1 MFNAP
6 AHLRHKLMSAHLAP
20 DLVKSHGIK
29 SLPVRKGDTVRIMR
43 GDHQGF
49 EGKISTV
56 DLANFRIFLEGLTR
70 EKVDGTVIFVPVHP
84 SKVLIKSLN
93 LDDKWRKRTLQRK
106 QPLKI
111 REESGLIVKP
121 AEEEAKPSKEEA
133 KPKAAKAKAKRKIKQ
148 KAEKPAEA
156 KPEISEVEEKTEVVE
171 EKPIVK
177 RPRTAKKAV
186 ETAETKVVE
195 EKPAATKPARK
206 RPPKATKV
214 AAPTEE
220 KPAEAKGS
228 TEKPAKKATAKK
240 ASAKKKPKSAE
251 EKGGA

>member
-6 AHLRHKLMSAHLAP
+6 AHIRHKLMSAHLAP
-20 DLVKSHGIK
+20 DLVKSHGAK

-111 REESGLIVKP
+111 REESGLVVKP
-121 AEEEAKPSKEEA
+121 AEEEAKPIKKEA
-133 KPKAAKAKAKRKIKQ
+133 KPKAAKAKAKREAKP
-148 KAEKPAEA
+148 KAEKPAKA
-156 KPEISEVEEKTEVVE
+156 KPEVSEVEEKTEVLE
-171 EKPIVK
+171 EKPVVK
-177 RPRTAKKAV
+177 RPRAAKKA
-186 ETAETKVVE
+186 AETKVVE
-195 EKPAATKPARK
+195 EKPAAKPTRK
-206 RPPKATKV
+206 RAQKATKE
-214 AAPTEE
+214 AAPPEE
-220 KPAEAKGS
+220 KPVEAKGS
-228 TEKPAKKATAKK
+228 TEKPAKKATTKK
-240 ASAKKKPKSAE
+240 APTKMKPKSAE